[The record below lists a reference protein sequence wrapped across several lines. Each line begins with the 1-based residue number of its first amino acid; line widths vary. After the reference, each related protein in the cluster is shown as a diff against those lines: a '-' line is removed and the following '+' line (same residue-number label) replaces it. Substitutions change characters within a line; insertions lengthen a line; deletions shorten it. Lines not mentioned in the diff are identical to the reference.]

1 MPGSDEK
8 PQDQEEPSR
17 SEGRLGQLSTGE
29 RACLAL
35 AAQGMVSKQIAR
47 ELDLSPHTVDDRI
60 RSACRKLGARN
71 RLHAAQI
78 YTLDISQNNSDTSLL
93 TSRLRHEDSDI
104 PAAPQPGD
112 KRASAGEGDGSDDLR
127 PRPDFR
133 LEVRTSGDDRP
144 WLEPSHPLAKFLGGE
159 NRLSIGRR
167 VLLIVAIAI
176 ATGILFTALV
186 NSYVTLSQMLSLP

>member
-1 MPGSDEK
+1 L
-8 PQDQEEPSR
+8 SR
-17 SEGRLGQLSTGE
+17 LNAGE

-35 AAQGMVSKQIAR
+35 AAKGMVSKQIGR
-47 ELDLSPHTVDDRI
+47 DLQLSPHTVDDRI

-78 YTLDISQNNSDTSLL
+78 YTLEISRNNSDTSVL

-104 PAAPQPGD
+104 PTAPEPGD
-112 KRASAGEGDGSDDLR
+112 KEASAGEGDGSDDLR
-127 PRPDFR
+127 SKPGFRPEAR
-133 LEVRTSGDDRP
+133 ASGDGRS

-159 NRLSIGRR
+159 NRLPIGRR
-167 VLLIVAIAI
+167 LLLIVAIAI

-186 NSYVTLSQMLSLP
+186 NSYVTLSQMLSPP

>member
-1 MPGSDEK
+1 M

-17 SEGRLGQLSTGE
+17 SEGRLSQLSIGE

-78 YTLDISQNNSDTSLL
+78 YTLEISQDNSDTSLL

-112 KRASAGEGDGSDDLR
+112 KGASAGEGDGSDDLR
-127 PRPDFR
+127 SRPGFR
-133 LEVRTSGDDRP
+133 PEARASGADRS
-144 WLEPSHPLAKFLGGE
+144 WLESSHPLAKFLGGE

-167 VLLIVAIAI
+167 LLLIVAIAI

-186 NSYVTLSQMLSLP
+186 NSYVTLSQMLSPP